1 MTNSTL
7 VVIGLVVVLFI
18 VARFAKKILY
28 KVLSVVFIVTIA
40 VFLMYQF
47 GVGQYASNPLDIDN
61 LKSKY
66 CEAEEY
72 DAACDCIVKRIERDV
87 EARFTKREI
96 EELKKSRVDYAYVF
110 GKSYAA
116 NKKSMRS
123 CLEERKAEEQLKE
136 FQNDLLPVDNDVLN
150 KVREFLGQ
158 TQDKIEEEIEEFKN
172 RKSDLDSRY

>member
-1 MTNSTL
+1 MANSTL
-7 VVIGLVVVLFI
+7 LVLGLVVVLFI

-28 KVLSVVFIVTIA
+28 KIFSVVLIIGLA

-47 GVGQYASNPLDIDN
+47 GIGQYASNPLDIDN

-66 CEAEEY
+66 CEAKEY
-72 DAACDCIVKRIERDV
+72 KAACDCIVKKIERDI
-87 EARFTKREI
+87 EGRFSSNEI
-96 EELKKSRVDYAYVF
+96 EKLKESRVDYAYVF

-116 NKKSMRS
+116 NKNSIKS
-123 CLEERKAEEQLKE
+123 CIEERNAEDQLKE

-158 TQDKIEEEIEEFKN
+158 TQEKIEEEIDEFKN
-172 RKSDLDSRY
+172 RKSDLDNRY